1 MPLPGKTAGPLD
13 PLVQVAE
20 EPEDDSGRE
29 RVAWIVIF
37 VLATVTASLAAY
49 LLWRPANRHPEPTPY
64 DKLIGQLRASMS
76 EEDVLS
82 LFRSAGDGNARAEIK
97 AYDELSAG
105 GRRHVISYRIGA
117 EEPLTVHLGG
127 QTGRTAA
134 EWCYRD
140 HCYDNIE

>member
-1 MPLPGKTAGPLD
+1 MSLPGKAAGAVD
-13 PLVQVAE
+13 PLVQVEGPE
-20 EPEDDSGRE
+20 EDSGRK
-29 RVAWIVIF
+29 RVAWIAIF

-49 LLWRPANRHPEPTPY
+49 LLWRPANRHPDPTPY
-64 DKLIGQLRASMS
+64 DSLIVQLRVSMS
-76 EEDVLS
+76 EEDVLF

-97 AYDELSAG
+97 AYDELSEG
-105 GRRHVISYRIGA
+105 GRRRVISYRIGS
-117 EEPLTVHLGG
+117 EEPLTIRMGG